1 VKTRR
6 SQAGLSFIELVA
18 SIVIISVATFGLM
31 LAVTSTVNRSANPM
45 VETQAAAV
53 AGAYLEE
60 AMLADFCDPAFN
72 PDGNSAT
79 TCRNECA
86 TRACSGGCGG
96 TVFSAESGRASFDD
110 VCDYNGLNDSG
121 ARDRNGNT
129 IAGLSG
135 YSVSVRIADDSA
147 VTLGAP
153 ALSATAGQVVR
164 IEVQVSNPSLES
176 PVTLTGY
183 RTNQQ

>member
-6 SQAGLSFIELVA
+6 AQAGLSFIELVA
-18 SIVIISVATFGLM
+18 SIVIISVATLGLM

-60 AMLADFCDPAFN
+60 AMLADFCDPA
-72 PDGNSAT
+72 T

-110 VCDYNGLNDSG
+110 VCDYNGLTDSG

-129 IAGLSG
+129 IAGLSA

>member
-1 VKTRR
+1 
-6 SQAGLSFIELVA
+6 
-18 SIVIISVATFGLM
+18 
-31 LAVTSTVNRSANPM
+31 
-45 VETQAAAV
+45 
-53 AGAYLEE
+53 
-60 AMLADFCDPAFN
+60 
-72 PDGNSAT
+72 
-79 TCRNECA
+79 
-86 TRACSGGCGG
+86 
-96 TVFSAESGRASFDD
+96 VFSAESGRASFDD
-110 VCDYNGLNDSG
+110 VCDYNGLTDSG

-129 IAGLSG
+129 IAGLSA
-135 YSVSVRIADDSA
+135 YNVSVRIADDSA